1 MIQLLVIILPPSTPG
16 RYHDLN
22 IRNNLASVTIR
33 VLQRGHSLVL
43 FMIRSEHARHI
54 HRCLGHQISAIPHNG
69 LNANDGISRT
79 RSLQWRCW
87 PLRLDISRITPYAR
101 GKTPCS
107 VLCQVIPCLV
117 ESLLSSWKKVRATAK
132 MNVLSFVG
140 VCRQMCYPQLVLSLV
155 LVVTPSH
162 VVELLH
168 AQRVPFV
175 TPQELLATLAL
186 LRLRAWRE
194 LHVRHAHR

>member
-1 MIQLLVIILPPSTPG
+1 M
-16 RYHDLN
+16 
-22 IRNNLASVTIR
+22 
-33 VLQRGHSLVL
+33 
-43 FMIRSEHARHI
+43 
-54 HRCLGHQISAIPHNG
+54 
-69 LNANDGISRT
+69 
-79 RSLQWRCW
+79 
-87 PLRLDISRITPYAR
+87 
-101 GKTPCS
+101 
-107 VLCQVIPCLV
+107 
-117 ESLLSSWKKVRATAK
+117 TAK
-132 MNVLSFVG
+132 LKVLSLVG

-194 LHVRHAHR
+194 LHVPHAHR